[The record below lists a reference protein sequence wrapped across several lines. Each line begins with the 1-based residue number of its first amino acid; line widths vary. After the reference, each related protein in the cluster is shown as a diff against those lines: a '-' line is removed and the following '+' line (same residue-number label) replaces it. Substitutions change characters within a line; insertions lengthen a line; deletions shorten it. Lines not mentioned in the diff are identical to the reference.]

1 MTNSNKTKVY
11 EQHYEASEWM
21 NKLFFYE
28 DELAIMQR
36 RLQEIAAA
44 NTAQEVLAQVE
55 HFQNQ
60 LIVQRDNIDAIKH
73 AVAKDET
80 RLEKNI
86 SSNPVAADHRTAD
99 YHEREKNEVD
109 LFEKNFNALRDEL
122 KKFLLKYL

>member
-1 MTNSNKTKVY
+1 
-11 EQHYEASEWM
+11 
-21 NKLFFYE
+21 
-28 DELAIMQR
+28 MQR

-44 NTAQEVLAQVE
+44 NTSHDVLAQVE

-73 AVAKDET
+73 AVKKDEE
-80 RLEKNI
+80 RLEKNL
-86 SSNPVAADHRTAD
+86 SGNPVAADHRTLS

-109 LFEKNFNALRDEL
+109 AFENNFNALRDEL